1 MARIS
6 RKLYCGGGVGAICNM
21 RGQTT
26 AIIGRD
32 ARPCVSGKNYF
43 SIHAASVIRSI
54 ATLPPVHDTK
64 PTLLPSAG
72 IFGGDDEGIVGT
84 TSGHN
89 RLISQG

>member
-43 SIHAASVIRSI
+43 YIRAASIIRSI
-54 ATLPPVHDTK
+54 ATLPSVHDTK
-64 PTLLPSAG
+64 PTLLPSADISG
-72 IFGGDDEGIVGT
+72 EGGEEIGGGAYGD
-84 TSGHN
+84 N
-89 RLISQG
+89 LP

>member
-6 RKLYCGGGVGAICNM
+6 RKLYCGGGVGAMCNM
-21 RGQTT
+21 WGQTT
-26 AIIGRD
+26 AMIVETHGR
-32 ARPCVSGKNYF
+32 
-43 SIHAASVIRSI
+43 ASRYVVILLSSVRY
-54 ATLPPVHDTK
+54 TK

>member
-21 RGQTT
+21 RGQT
-26 AIIGRD
+26 
-32 ARPCVSGKNYF
+32 CVSGKNYF
-43 SIHAASVIRSI
+43 YIHAASVIRSI